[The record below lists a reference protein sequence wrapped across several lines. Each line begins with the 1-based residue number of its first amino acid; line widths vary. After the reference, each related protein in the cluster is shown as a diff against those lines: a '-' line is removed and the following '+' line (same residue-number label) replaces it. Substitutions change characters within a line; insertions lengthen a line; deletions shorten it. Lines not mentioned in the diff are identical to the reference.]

1 MRMKRMSVMDLF
13 NTKTGET
20 EQYEIEDATARQALE
35 NKVEQSTFDELTET
49 VRGKADN
56 SDLQTL
62 DRVLKNTNEE
72 VSQKAKQTDF
82 NDFKSEVTQFMNA
95 DKTSGIHVNGTK
107 LVINV

>member
-1 MRMKRMSVMDLF
+1 MKRMSVMNLL

-20 EQYEIEDATARQALE
+20 EPYEIEDATAREALD
-35 NKVEQSTFDELTET
+35 NKIDKLEFEELTET

-56 SDLQTL
+56 TDLQVL
-62 DRVLKNTNEE
+62 DRVLKDTNAE
-72 VSQKAKQTDF
+72 VERRAKQS
-82 NDFKSEVTQFMNA
+82 DFKDFKDEVTKFMDA